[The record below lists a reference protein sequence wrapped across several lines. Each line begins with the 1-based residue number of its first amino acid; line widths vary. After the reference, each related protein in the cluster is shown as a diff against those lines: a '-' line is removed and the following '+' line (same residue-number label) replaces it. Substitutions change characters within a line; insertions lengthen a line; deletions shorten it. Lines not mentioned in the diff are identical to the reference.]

1 VKIQS
6 KTTSFFHVA
15 TEKTKNKFT
24 NKTMK
29 KIIKRDGTLADFN
42 QDKIAE
48 AIWKAA
54 QSVGGKDRSIAENIS
69 VEIEKLLNIL
79 FKGKNYPTVEQVQ
92 DLVENMLI
100 ERQHAKTAKAYIL
113 YRQKQTEFREKQ
125 KAIIGKTTNL
135 PLSLNALQVLER
147 RYLIRN
153 KEGRITESP
162 EDMFRRVA
170 HNIALA
176 DKNYGGSVEQ
186 AEEEFYNLMTQL
198 DFMPNSPTL
207 MNAGTD
213 IQQLSACFVLPV
225 EDSMEEIF
233 ESVKNAALIHK
244 SGGGTGF
251 SFSRLRP
258 RNDLVK
264 STTGVSSG
272 PLSFMRVF
280 DIATDVIKQGG
291 KRRGANM
298 GILRVD
304 HPDIL
309 DFITIKSDM
318 VSLTNFN
325 ISVAITDKFMEAL
338 ESNSEYDLI
347 NPRDGTPL
355 RKLAARHV
363 FDLIVDMA
371 WKNGDP
377 GVIFIDT
384 VNKADK
390 IPHTGPIE
398 STNPCGEQPLKA
410 YESCNL
416 GSINLNKIITADK
429 QVNWDKFSEI
439 IHSSM
444 HFLDN
449 VIDMNKFPIQKIA
462 EISRNS
468 RKVGL
473 GLMGFG
479 DLLYQLKVPYNSDEG
494 LAWAN
499 RITSFLR
506 DEAEK
511 ASVKMAETR
520 GTFPAWKG
528 SFYEKK
534 GLKIRNACQTTIAP
548 TGTIGMIAEASGGIE
563 PNFAISYIKNVMDG
577 TELIYTNKY
586 FEKEAREKGFFSEE
600 LMRDIARVGS
610 IQNIEGIPEET
621 KRVFVTAQDIAP
633 EWHIRIQSEFQKFID
648 SAVSKTINFPH
659 HATTRDIEGS
669 YVMAYKAGCKGITVY
684 RDGSRDNQVLNIGE
698 VKGKKE
704 TEREHQAIK
713 AQANAHKSKSQI
725 KQEGKCPE
733 CEGKLVISEGCMHCP
748 SCNYSACSMA

>member
-1 VKIQS
+1 
-6 KTTSFFHVA
+6 
-15 TEKTKNKFT
+15 
-24 NKTMK
+24 MK
-29 KIIKRDGTLADFN
+29 KIIKRDGTLVDFN
-42 QDKIAE
+42 RDKIAE

-54 QSVGGKDRSIAENIS
+54 QSVGGKDRTIAEEIS
-69 VEIEKLLNIL
+69 IEIEKLLNIL
-79 FKGKNYPTVEQVQ
+79 FKGKSNPTVEQVQ

-100 ERQHAKTAKAYIL
+100 ERKHAKTAKAYIL
-113 YRQKQTEFREKQ
+113 YRQKQTEIRDRQ
-125 KAIIGKTTNL
+125 KAIMGKTTKL

-147 RYLIRN
+147 RYLLRD

-176 DKNYGGSVEQ
+176 EKNYGSSVEQ
-186 AEEEFYNLMTQL
+186 TEEKFYNLMTSME
-198 DFMPNSPTL
+198 FMPNSPTL

-309 DFITIKSDM
+309 DFITLKSDM
-318 VSLTNFN
+318 ISLTNFN
-325 ISVAITDKFMEAL
+325 ISVAITDKFMDAL
-338 ESNSEYDLI
+338 EKNSEYDLI
-347 NPRDGTPL
+347 NPRDGRPL

-384 VNKADK
+384 INKADK
-390 IPHTGPIE
+390 IPHTGLIE

-416 GSINLNKIITADK
+416 GSVNLNKIITANNK
-429 QVNWDKFSEI
+429 INWDKFREI
-439 IHSSM
+439 IHSSI

-449 VIDMNKFPIQKIA
+449 VIDMNKFPIAKIA
-462 EISRNS
+462 EVSRNS
-468 RKVGL
+468 RKIGL

-479 DLLYQLKVPYNSDEG
+479 DLLYQIKVPYNSSESIKWIN
-494 LAWAN
+494 L
-499 RITSFLR
+499 ITSFLK

-511 ASVKMAETR
+511 ASITLAEKR
-520 GTFPAWKG
+520 GAFPTWKD

-534 GLKIRNACQTTIAP
+534 GIKIRNACQTTIAP
-548 TGTIGMIAEASGGIE
+548 TGTIGMITEASGGIE

-586 FEKEAREKGFFSEE
+586 FEREAKEKGFFSDD
-600 LMRDIARVGS
+600 LMRDIARLGS

-621 KRVFVTAQDIAP
+621 KKVFVTAQDITP
-633 EWHIRIQSEFQKFID
+633 DWHVRIQSECQKFID

-659 HATTRDIEGS
+659 YATTKDIEKS
-669 YVMAYKAGCKGITVY
+669 YVMAYKTGCKGITVY
-684 RDGSRDNQVLNIGE
+684 RDGSRENQVLNIGE

-704 TEREHQAIK
+704 TERQHQAIK
-713 AQANAHKSKSQI
+713 DQAYAHKSKSEI

-748 SCNYSACSMA
+748 SCNYSACSMS